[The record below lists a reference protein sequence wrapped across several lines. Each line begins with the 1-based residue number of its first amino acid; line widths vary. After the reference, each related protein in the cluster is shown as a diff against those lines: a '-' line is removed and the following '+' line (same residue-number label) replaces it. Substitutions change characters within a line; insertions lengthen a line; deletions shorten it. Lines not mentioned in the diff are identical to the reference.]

1 MLYRKGDRQMTYR
14 QGNIRIVQI
23 DKLTDGTKRQTEAL
37 TVEQSNRRTD
47 RQADRQGKQGILTI
61 WF

>member
-1 MLYRKGDRQMTYR
+1 MTYR